1 MTDKEEM
8 EQIVRIFTEVQ
19 ECKDKREA
27 FLKGALFGFGFAG
40 IREPNWE
47 IIKKLI
53 SQGKD
58 PINWIGIER
67 DSIEIYKKVRQ
78 KQIMQIESMLEKGK
92 SG

>member
-1 MTDKEEM
+1 MKDEEEM
-8 EQIVRIFTEVQ
+8 EQIVRLFTEVQ
-19 ECKDKREA
+19 ECKDKRAA
-27 FLKGALFGFGFAG
+27 FLKGALFGLGFTEV
-40 IREPNWE
+40 REPNWE

-67 DSIEIYKKVRQ
+67 DNIDIYKKVRQ
-78 KQIMQIESMLEKGK
+78 KQIMQIESMLEKG